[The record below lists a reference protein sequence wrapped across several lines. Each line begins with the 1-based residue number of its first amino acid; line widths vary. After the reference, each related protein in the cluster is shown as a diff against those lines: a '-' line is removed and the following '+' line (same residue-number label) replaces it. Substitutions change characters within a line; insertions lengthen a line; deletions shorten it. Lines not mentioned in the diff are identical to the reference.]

1 MTRSPETPVTEGT
14 VASIPDSPDL
24 SAVRWLIDGYL
35 VWAEGEGIPI
45 VEDVAI
51 DLPNVATAPW
61 PRMGVDGAFVHAHS
75 RGDYCSI
82 YLLDLPPGTTT
93 NRVHH
98 LYEAIYFVLD
108 GQGSTVV
115 EGPGGDKRSFEW
127 GKGSLFCLPLNAPY
141 RIYNSSG
148 QNRARIAVCTNLPM
162 VMKQFRNEGFV
173 FDSTEPF
180 PERWG
185 EERFYRGEGVFI
197 PTREQRHMW
206 ETNLIPNVLTFDQ
219 MTPSPHRGAGS
230 MNIQFVL
237 GETTMRGHMSEVGV
251 GNYKMAHI
259 HGDGAHIIQ
268 LGDEGYSLYWR
279 EGEEPR
285 RVDWKF
291 GMLHSPGNDEWHQH
305 FNVSDRPGRYLPL
318 GYGGYRYPFTN
329 ANRANILHSYVQKS
343 KIQIEYEDE
352 DPGIRQLFD
361 EERAKW
367 SARHGVGS
375 S

>member
-162 VMKQFRNEGFV
+162 VMKQFRERGLRV
-173 FDSTEPF
+173 RFD
-180 PERWG
+180 R
-185 EERFYRGEGVFI
+185 
-197 PTREQRHMW
+197 
-206 ETNLIPNVLTFDQ
+206 
-219 MTPSPHRGAGS
+219 A
-230 MNIQFVL
+230 
-237 GETTMRGHMSEVGV
+237 
-251 GNYKMAHI
+251 
-259 HGDGAHIIQ
+259 
-268 LGDEGYSLYWR
+268 
-279 EGEEPR
+279 
-285 RVDWKF
+285 
-291 GMLHSPGNDEWHQH
+291 
-305 FNVSDRPGRYLPL
+305 VS
-318 GYGGYRYPFTN
+318 
-329 ANRANILHSYVQKS
+329 
-343 KIQIEYEDE
+343 
-352 DPGIRQLFD
+352 
-361 EERAKW
+361 
-367 SARHGVGS
+367 
-375 S
+375 